1 MIEAYFVNLE
11 NITKTYLLN
20 AKKSIKAAIAWINF
34 NIYGSIFEELIKQ
47 GVKIEI
53 ILHDDFINQ
62 RYIDYID
69 VLNQKG
75 ADIRLVRFAGTMHHK
90 FCVIDDRICLFGSF
104 NWTKSAIV
112 KNMEDLNICDEI
124 ILVYAYLSE
133 FYALSN
139 LSKSDIKLL
148 KTPTKCS
155 CCKQPI
161 INILF
166 AEQDGYYHTKISII
180 QRCDCNEEQV
190 FLDYYDLSV
199 YNNFISIGD
208 KFEEELSEAHEN
220 NDIETYNQILM
231 QQDYELKNS
240 LSFVRNIRF
249 GLPIIHAVAVK
260 AWRAFHND
268 GEWFY
273 KIIWKERG
281 TESYILDE
289 YDCF

>member
-90 FCVIDDRICLFGSF
+90 FCVIDDSICLFGSF
-104 NWTKSAIV
+104 NWTQNANTR
-112 KNMEDLNICDEI
+112 NMEDLNICNDWNFI
-124 ILVYAYLSE
+124 FSYLSE
-133 FYALSN
+133 FNALCN
-139 LSKSDIKLL
+139 LNKSDIKLINS
-148 KTPTKCS
+148 PEICS
-155 CCKQPI
+155 ECQSPI
-161 INILF
+161 VNILF
-166 AEQDGYYHTKISII
+166 VEQENEYQSKIYII
-180 QRCDCNEEQV
+180 RRCNCGDKQIFE
-190 FLDYYDLSV
+190 DYYDISV
-199 YNNFISIGD
+199 YINMTSIGEQYED
-208 KFEEELSEAHEN
+208 AIFEAKIS
-220 NDIETYNQILM
+220 NDFDTYNQLKA
-231 QQDYELKNS
+231 QQEYDLKCY
-240 LSFVRNIRF
+240 LSFVRNNRF

-260 AWRAFHND
+260 AWKAFHND
-268 GEWFY
+268 GEWIY
-273 KIIWKERG
+273 KVIWKERG